1 MTLSHLDKGLA
12 RNNEHLFKKER
23 RFLIRLLTG
32 QPKTCYENLSL
43 DEIISRCCARLSLV
57 TLRFWRVN
65 GASVV
70 VGYGNE
76 CAKTVDI
83 VACKNSRVR
92 IIRRFSGGGSVF
104 LSEKC
109 LNYTIII
116 PQTLSNGLRHISPSF
131 QAINGMVVDTLKEFQ
146 LPAKVEED
154 TDVAVNSRKI
164 AGSSQSRRWG
174 VLCHQGTILIES
186 ETENIEKL
194 IKNPTK
200 QPKYRNGRTH
210 KDFLTSLK
218 QEREEIDDKL
228 FERRL
233 KSRMSLFLKQR
244 LRLPIIETQVL
255 TEEERNL
262 NKATQLI
269 THII

>member
-194 IKNPTK
+194 IKNPTLRSPWCLRARQQSALYAHTFIVILSKSSAMHASGEKVPSSQASNSINLINPWKMEILLRFIFNEKTTK
-200 QPKYRNGRTH
+200 QVRN
-210 KDFLTSLK
+210 
-218 QEREEIDDKL
+218 
-228 FERRL
+228 
-233 KSRMSLFLKQR
+233 
-244 LRLPIIETQVL
+244 
-255 TEEERNL
+255 
-262 NKATQLI
+262 
-269 THII
+269 